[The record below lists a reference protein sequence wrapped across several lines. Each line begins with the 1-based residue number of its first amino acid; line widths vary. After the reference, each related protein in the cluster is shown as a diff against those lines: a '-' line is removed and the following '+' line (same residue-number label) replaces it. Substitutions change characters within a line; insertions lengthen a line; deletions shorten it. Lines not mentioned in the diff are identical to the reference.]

1 MLVSAR
7 LSRAA
12 AVARRPARSTTSIL
26 RLRSTMPVFEDEQ
39 ASDDSLP
46 PPPGLSLS
54 ATTTA
59 KELEVLKDIET
70 RVNWLAA
77 LMIHNANN
85 VRPQRDPVK
94 VGGHQAS
101 SASLATIMTALYMRV
116 LQPQDRVAVKP
127 HAGPVFHALQ
137 YLMGRQTEDNLKRF
151 RSFGGIQP
159 YPSRTKDLPEVD
171 ISTGSVGL
179 GAALTSFT
187 ALTETYLRRS
197 GLPPKP
203 FRAPLSALQP
213 AGADWNL

>member
-85 VRPQRDPVK
+85 VRPKRDPVK

-137 YLMGRQTEDNLKRF
+137 YLMDRQTEDLVLGYNHGRPAPDRCLGTEGYAALVAEQAADN
-151 RSFGGIQP
+151 FGAMLTDMRTLW
-159 YPSRTKDLPEVD
+159 SRT
-171 ISTGSVGL
+171 STG
-179 GAALTSFT
+179 
-187 ALTETYLRRS
+187 
-197 GLPPKP
+197 
-203 FRAPLSALQP
+203 
-213 AGADWNL
+213 

>member
-1 MLVSAR
+1 MP
-7 LSRAA
+7 
-12 AVARRPARSTTSIL
+12 PA
-26 RLRSTMPVFEDEQ
+26 
-39 ASDDSLP
+39 
-46 PPPGLSLS
+46 LSLT

-59 KELEVLKDIET
+59 KELETLRDIET
-70 RVNWLAA
+70 RVTWLAA
-77 LMIHNANN
+77 LMIHDANN
-85 VRPQRDPVK
+85 VRVKRDPIK

-137 YLMGRQTEDNLKRF
+137 YLMGRQTVENLRRF

-187 ALTETYLRRS
+187 SLTETYLRAK

-203 FRAPLSALQP
+203 WPRTQGEPPPGRHIALVGD
-213 AGADWNL
+213 AELDEGNVFETLMETWKLDVRNNWFIID

>member
-1 MLVSAR
+1 
-7 LSRAA
+7 
-12 AVARRPARSTTSIL
+12 
-26 RLRSTMPVFEDEQ
+26 
-39 ASDDSLP
+39 
-46 PPPGLSLS
+46 
-54 ATTTA
+54 
-59 KELEVLKDIET
+59 
-70 RVNWLAA
+70 
-77 LMIHNANN
+77 
-85 VRPQRDPVK
+85 
-94 VGGHQAS
+94 
-101 SASLATIMTALYMRV
+101 MRV